1 MMEYRF
7 DEAARI
13 VVITGLPDGVSGENV
28 TLIRSILSD
37 PRYGPDYG
45 FLRDRRGLAPLS
57 IEDATKAASI
67 SEAVPELRGKH
78 WAIVVDDLVNFGT
91 SRMQQ
96 TIAEWHGLEVRIFK
110 DLEEARQWLRRGSKP
125 TPEHA

>member
-13 VVITGLPDGVSGENV
+13 VVITGLPDGVPGENV
-28 TLIRSILSD
+28 TFVRSFLSD
-37 PRYGPDYG
+37 PRYAPDYG
-45 FLRDRRGLAPLS
+45 FLRDRRGLVPLS
-57 IEDATKAASI
+57 IEDATRAASI
-67 SEAVPELRGKH
+67 SEAVPELRGKL

-110 DLEEARQWLRRGSKP
+110 DIDEARQWLARGSRP
-125 TPEHA
+125 AAEPA